1 MVTETTGTSRR
12 WNPFSRRSVST
23 GGPKKSWEQI
33 FLQHR
38 ARIELAAARVAQR
51 AGLPPQEVEDFVA
64 GVRLKL
70 IDDDYAVLRKH
81 RGQSSMATY
90 LITVVHNAFKDH
102 CDQRFGKYRPSA
114 KAKEL
119 GPCGRALER
128 ALVVEQMEL
137 EAAVRALA
145 QRSDLETTESELLRI
160 AEQLPPAKAK
170 RSFVDEQALEQIPVP
185 SAGSSTE
192 HRWLDR
198 ERTQNADRLSAV
210 LRSALQTLPA
220 QDFLI
225 LKLHLRD
232 GQTLATIADRLQV
245 PQRPLYRRKN
255 KSLDVLRDHLESQ
268 GLSWPEVRDLLEWNR
283 DLGLGFDP
291 DDSHPGSAGLG
302 AAT

>member
-1 MVTETTGTSRR
+1 MTGTSSSARR
-12 WNPFSRRSVST
+12 WNPFSRRSGSND
-23 GGPKKSWEQI
+23 GPQESWEKT
-33 FLQHR
+33 FLAHR
-38 ARIELAAARVAQR
+38 ERIELAAERVAKR

-70 IDDDYAVLRKH
+70 IEDDYAVLRKH

-128 ALVVEQMEL
+128 ALVVDQMEL
-137 EAAVRALA
+137 EAAVQALA
-145 QRSDLETTESELLRI
+145 QRPDLETTESELKRI
-160 AEQLPPAKAK
+160 AEQLPPTKVK
-170 RSFVDEQALEQIPVP
+170 RRFVDEQALEQVPVSSSG
-185 SAGSSTE
+185 SATE
-192 HRWLDR
+192 HRLLDG
-198 ERTQNADRLSAV
+198 ERARQADQLSTV
-210 LRSALQTLPA
+210 LRSALQALPA

-232 GQTLATIADRLQV
+232 GQTLATIADRLEL
-245 PQRPLYRRKN
+245 PQRPLYRRKH
-255 KSLDVLRDHLESQ
+255 KSLDTLRNHLEAK

-291 DDSHPGSAGLG
+291 EDSHPGSAGLG